1 MNRIIKSEFNIEKP
15 YNMNEKLK
23 KALVPIVLGVFTAAA
38 FIFGVKFGVRYVYTT
53 ESFSKTPH
61 KTFEGEADV
70 IAARKMTDVLHYVSK
85 MYVDTVNMTNLVDRV
100 IPQLTETLDPHTAYI
115 KAEDLQITNDELAS
129 SFFGIGVQFNLHN
142 DTINVVQV
150 ISGGPSEKAGLRAGD
165 KIIAVDDS
173 SFVGSKLNNELV
185 VKKLRGP
192 KDTHV
197 KLGIKRNGV
206 AETIDYEVIR
216 GEVAQET
223 VDAFYMAD
231 DQTGYVKIDRFGEKT
246 HAEFY
251 EALLRLQTEG
261 ARRFIIDLRNNGGG
275 YLPVAGEMLDYLL
288 DEGDTIV
295 YTCGRGETREN
306 PMEVLM
312 SRRDPIISA
321 PIVVLINEN
330 SASASEIFAGAIQDN
345 DRGVI
350 VGCRSFGKGL
360 VQQQI
365 PISGGAALRLTVAR
379 YYTPSGRCVQKY
391 YGKDYDYRAE
401 TAHRYE
407 HGEMTNVD
415 SMKKA
420 AENDSLQFKTCKLGR
435 IVYAGGGIVP
445 DIFVPLDTNM
455 TSFAK
460 KVLLSD
466 VIYDFSYKYMDNH
479 PSEIEAYKK
488 RNDFRMTYKN
498 LMHESVYHEFLA
510 YAKKE
515 KNFIP
520 AANEPALSQQKIM
533 RLLVSYLIRSIHGS
547 DDHKQRPF
555 YWACNLEDK
564 VYKEALKAFVSPEMK
579 MILEREK

>member
-1 MNRIIKSEFNIEKP
+1 MND
-15 YNMNEKLK
+15 KLK
-23 KALVPIVLGVFTAAA
+23 QAILPVILGVFTAAA
-38 FIFGVKFGVRYVYTT
+38 FILGTKFGENRVLT
-53 ESFSKTPH
+53 EEGIMQSPRKM
-61 KTFEGEADV
+61 FEGEDDV
-70 IAARKMTDVLHYVSK
+70 IAARKMSDVLHYVSR
-85 MYVDTVNMTNLVDRV
+85 MYVDTVNMSELVDRV

-129 SFFGIGVQFNLHN
+129 SFFGIGVQFNLRN
-142 DTINVVQV
+142 DTVNVVQV

-173 SFVGSKLNNELV
+173 AFVGPKLNNEVV
-185 VKKLRGP
+185 VKTLRGP

-197 KLGIKRNGV
+197 KLGIKRAGV
-206 AETIDYEVIR
+206 AETLSYEVIR

-231 DQTGYVKIDRFGEKT
+231 DQTGYVKVDRFGEKT

-251 EALLRLQTEG
+251 EALLKLQAEG
-261 ARRFIIDLRNNGGG
+261 ARRFIVDLRNNGGG
-275 YLPVAGEMLDYLL
+275 FLPVAGEMLNFLL

-295 YTCGRGETREN
+295 YTCGRGETRAN
-306 PMEVLM
+306 AGEVLM
-312 SRRDPIISA
+312 SRGAPIISD

-350 VGCRSFGKGL
+350 VGSRSFGKGL

-365 PISGGAALRLTVAR
+365 PISGGAALRLTIAR

-401 TAHRYE
+401 TAMRYE
-407 HGEMTNVD
+407 HGEMTNAD

-420 AENDSLQFKTCKLGR
+420 AEKDSMVYKTCKLGR
-435 IVYAGGGIVP
+435 TVYGGGGIMP

-455 TSFAK
+455 SPFAR

-466 VIYDFSYKYMDNH
+466 LVYEFSFKYAENH
-479 PSEIEAYKK
+479 PSEIEAYKSNGDYK
-488 RNDFRMTYKN
+488 MTYKN
-498 LMHESVYHEFLA
+498 LMHDSVYREFLA
-510 YAKKE
+510 YAKRE
-515 KNFIP
+515 KNFSP
-520 AANEPALSQQKIM
+520 ADREPASTQKKIM
-533 RLLVSYLIRSIHGS
+533 RLLVAYLIRSIHGS
-547 DDHKQRPF
+547 DDHHQRPF
-555 YWACNLEDK
+555 YWAYNLEDDAFR
-564 VYKEALKAFVSPEMK
+564 EALKAFTSKEMK
-579 MILEREK
+579 EILER

>member
-1 MNRIIKSEFNIEKP
+1 MNSKTKQ
-15 YNMNEKLK
+15 
-23 KALVPIVLGVFTAAA
+23 ALVPVLLGVFTAVA
-38 FIFGVKFGVRYVYTT
+38 FILGSEFGERRVLIDEGLTR
-53 ESFSKTPH
+53 TPRRL
-61 KTFEGEADV
+61 FEGEADV
-70 IAARKMTDVLHYVSK
+70 IAARKLSDVLHYVSS
-85 MYVDTVNMTNLVDRV
+85 MYVDTVNMSELVDRV
-100 IPQLTETLDPHTAYI
+100 IPQFTETLDPHTAYI

-129 SFFGIGVQFNLHN
+129 SFFGIGVQFNLRN
-142 DTINVVQV
+142 DTVNVVQV

-173 SFVGSKLNNELV
+173 VFVGPKLNNEVV
-185 VKKLRGP
+185 VKTLRGP

-197 KLGIKRNGV
+197 KLGIKRKGV
-206 AETIDYEVIR
+206 AETLDYEVVR

-231 DQTGYVKIDRFGEKT
+231 DQTGYVKIDRFGERT
-246 HAEFY
+246 HEEFY
-251 EALLRLQTEG
+251 EALLKLQTEG
-261 ARRFIIDLRNNGGG
+261 ARRYIVDLRNNGGG
-275 YLPVAGEMLDYLL
+275 FLPVAGEMLNFLL

-295 YTCGRGETREN
+295 YTCGRGQTRAN
-306 PMEVLM
+306 AGEVLM
-312 SRRDPIISA
+312 SRGAPISD

-350 VGCRSFGKGL
+350 VGSRSFGKGL

-365 PISGGAALRLTVAR
+365 PISGGAALRLTIAR

-401 TAHRYE
+401 TAMRYE

-420 AENDSLQFKTCKLGR
+420 AEKDSMVYKTCKLGR
-435 IVYAGGGIVP
+435 TVYGGGGIMP

-455 TSFAK
+455 SAFAR

-466 VIYDFSYKYMDNH
+466 VVYDFSFKYIENH
-479 PSEIEAYKK
+479 PSEIEAYKETG
-488 RNDFRMTYKN
+488 DFKMTYKN
-498 LMHESVYHEFLA
+498 LMHDSVYREFLA

-515 KNFIP
+515 KDFYP
-520 AANEPALSQQKIM
+520 SDREPASTQQKIM
-533 RLLVSYLIRSIHGS
+533 RLLAAYMIRSIHGS

-555 YWACNLEDK
+555 YWAYNLDDNAFR
-564 VYKEALKAFVSPEMK
+564 EALKAFTSKEMK
-579 MILEREK
+579 EILER

>member
-1 MNRIIKSEFNIEKP
+1 MND
-15 YNMNEKLK
+15 KLK
-23 KALVPIVLGVFTAAA
+23 QAILPVILGVFTAAA
-38 FIFGVKFGVRYVYTT
+38 FILGTKFGENRVLT
-53 ESFSKTPH
+53 EEGIMQSPRKM
-61 KTFEGEADV
+61 FEGEDDV
-70 IAARKMTDVLHYVSK
+70 IAARKMSDVLHYVSR
-85 MYVDTVNMTNLVDRV
+85 MYVDTVNMSELVDRV

-129 SFFGIGVQFNLHN
+129 SFFGIGVQFNLRN
-142 DTINVVQV
+142 DTVNVVQV

-173 SFVGSKLNNELV
+173 VFVGPKLNNEVV
-185 VKKLRGP
+185 VKTLRGP

-197 KLGIKRNGV
+197 KLGIKRAGV
-206 AETIDYEVIR
+206 AETLSYEVIR

-231 DQTGYVKIDRFGEKT
+231 DQTGYVKVDRFGEKT

-251 EALLRLQTEG
+251 EALLKLQAEG
-261 ARRFIIDLRNNGGG
+261 ARRFIVDLRNNGGG
-275 YLPVAGEMLDYLL
+275 FLPVAGEMLNFLL

-295 YTCGRGETREN
+295 YTCGRGETRAN
-306 PMEVLM
+306 AGEVLM
-312 SRRDPIISA
+312 SRGAPIISD

-350 VGCRSFGKGL
+350 VGSRSFGKGL

-365 PISGGAALRLTVAR
+365 PISGGAALRLTIAR

-391 YGKDYDYRAE
+391 YGQDYDYRAE
-401 TAHRYE
+401 TAMRYE
-407 HGEMTNVD
+407 HGEMTNAD

-420 AENDSLQFKTCKLGR
+420 AEKDSMVYKTCKLGR
-435 IVYAGGGIVP
+435 TVYGGGGIMP

-455 TSFAK
+455 SPFAR

-466 VIYDFSYKYMDNH
+466 LVYEFSFKYVENH
-479 PSEIEAYKK
+479 PSEIEAYKSNGDYK
-488 RNDFRMTYKN
+488 MTYKN
-498 LMHESVYHEFLA
+498 LMHDSVYREFLA
-510 YAKKE
+510 YAKRE
-515 KNFIP
+515 KNFSP
-520 AANEPALSQQKIM
+520 ADREPASTQKKIM

-547 DDHKQRPF
+547 DDHHQRPF
-555 YWACNLEDK
+555 YWAYNLEDDAFR
-564 VYKEALKAFVSPEMK
+564 EALKAFTSKEMK
-579 MILEREK
+579 EILER

>member
-1 MNRIIKSEFNIEKP
+1 MND
-15 YNMNEKLK
+15 KLK
-23 KALVPIVLGVFTAAA
+23 QAILPVILGVFTAAA
-38 FIFGVKFGVRYVYTT
+38 FILGTKFGENRVLT
-53 ESFSKTPH
+53 EEGIMQSPRKM
-61 KTFEGEADV
+61 FEGEDDV
-70 IAARKMTDVLHYVSK
+70 IAARKMSDVLHYVSR
-85 MYVDTVNMTNLVDRV
+85 MYVDTVSMSELVDRV

-129 SFFGIGVQFNLHN
+129 SFFGIGVQFNLRN
-142 DTINVVQV
+142 DTVNVVQV

-173 SFVGSKLNNELV
+173 AFVGPKLNNEVV
-185 VKKLRGP
+185 VKTLRGP

-197 KLGIKRNGV
+197 KLGIKRAGV
-206 AETIDYEVIR
+206 AETLSYEVIR

-231 DQTGYVKIDRFGEKT
+231 DQTGYVKVDRFGEKT

-251 EALLRLQTEG
+251 EALLTLQAEG
-261 ARRFIIDLRNNGGG
+261 ARRFIVDLRNNGGG
-275 YLPVAGEMLDYLL
+275 FLPVAGEMLNFLL

-295 YTCGRGETREN
+295 YTCGRGETRAN
-306 PMEVLM
+306 AGEVLM
-312 SRRDPIISA
+312 SRGAPVISA

-350 VGCRSFGKGL
+350 VGSRSFGKGL

-365 PISGGAALRLTVAR
+365 PISGGAALRLTIAR

-391 YGKDYDYRAE
+391 YGEDYDYRAE
-401 TAHRYE
+401 TAMRYE
-407 HGEMTNVD
+407 HGEMTNAD

-420 AENDSLQFKTCKLGR
+420 AEKDSMVYKTCKLGR
-435 IVYAGGGIVP
+435 TVYGGGGIMP

-455 TSFAK
+455 SPFAR

-466 VIYDFSYKYMDNH
+466 LVYEFSFKYAENH

-488 RNDFRMTYKN
+488 NGDYKMTYKN
-498 LMHESVYHEFLA
+498 LMHDSVYREFLA

-515 KNFIP
+515 KNFVP
-520 AANEPALSQQKIM
+520 SYKDVHEPAFGVMPDTQRKIM
-533 RLLVSYLIRSIHGS
+533 RLLVAYLIRSIHGS
-547 DDHKQRPF
+547 DDHHQRPF
-555 YWACNLEDK
+555 YWAYNLEDDAFR
-564 VYKEALKAFVSPEMK
+564 EALKAFTSKEMK
-579 MILEREK
+579 EILER

>member
-1 MNRIIKSEFNIEKP
+1 MNDKMKQAILPVI
-15 YNMNEKLK
+15 
-23 KALVPIVLGVFTAAA
+23 LGVFTAAA
-38 FIFGVKFGVRYVYTT
+38 FILGAKFGEKRVLT
-53 ESFSKTPH
+53 EEGLIQAPRKM
-61 KTFEGEADV
+61 FEGEDDV
-70 IAARKMTDVLHYVSK
+70 VAARKMSDVLHYVSR
-85 MYVDTVNMTNLVDRV
+85 MYVDTVNMSDLVDRV

-129 SFFGIGVQFNLHN
+129 SFFGIGVQFNLRN
-142 DTINVVQV
+142 DTVNVVQV

-173 SFVGSKLNNELV
+173 SFVGPKLNNEVV
-185 VKKLRGP
+185 VKTLRGP

-197 KLGIKRNGV
+197 KLGIKRAGV
-206 AETIDYEVIR
+206 SETLSYEVIR

-251 EALLRLQTEG
+251 EALLKLQSEG
-261 ARRFIIDLRNNGGG
+261 ARRFIVDLRNNGGG
-275 YLPVAGEMLDYLL
+275 FLPVAGEMLNFLL

-295 YTCGRGETREN
+295 YTCGRGETRAN
-306 PMEVLM
+306 AGEVLM
-312 SRRDPIISA
+312 SRGAPVISD

-350 VGCRSFGKGL
+350 VGSRSFGKGL

-365 PISGGAALRLTVAR
+365 PISGGAALRLTIAR

-401 TAHRYE
+401 TAMRYE

-420 AENDSLQFKTCKLGR
+420 AEKDSMVYKTCKLGR
-435 IVYAGGGIVP
+435 TVYGGGGIMP

-455 TSFAK
+455 TEFAR

-466 VIYDFSYKYMDNH
+466 LVYDFSFKYAENH

-488 RNDFRMTYKN
+488 NGDYKMTYKN
-498 LMHESVYHEFLA
+498 LMHDSVYREFLA

-515 KNFIP
+515 KNFSP
-520 AANEPALSQQKIM
+520 SDREPVSTQQKIM
-533 RLLVSYLIRSIHGS
+533 RLLAAYLIRSIHGS
-547 DDHKQRPF
+547 DDHHQRPF
-555 YWACNLEDK
+555 YWAYNLEDNAFR
-564 VYKEALKAFVSPEMK
+564 EALKAFTSDEMK
-579 MILEREK
+579 EILERK

>member
-1 MNRIIKSEFNIEKP
+1 MNNKTKQV
-15 YNMNEKLK
+15 
-23 KALVPIVLGVFTAAA
+23 LVPVLLGVFTAVA
-38 FIFGVKFGVRYVYTT
+38 FILGAKFGEKRVIT
-53 ESFSKTPH
+53 EEGLFQSPRKL
-61 KTFEGEADV
+61 FEGEADV
-70 IAARKMTDVLHYVSK
+70 IAARKMSDVLHYVSS
-85 MYVDTVNMTNLVDRV
+85 MYVDTVDMSDLVDRV

-129 SFFGIGVQFNLHN
+129 SFFGIGVQFNLRN
-142 DTINVVQV
+142 DTVNVVQV

-173 SFVGSKLNNELV
+173 VFVGPKLNNEVV
-185 VKKLRGP
+185 VKTLRGP

-197 KLGIKRNGV
+197 KLGIKRKGV
-206 AETIDYEVIR
+206 AETLDYEVIR

-231 DQTGYVKIDRFGEKT
+231 DQTGYVKIDRFGERT
-246 HAEFY
+246 HEEFY
-251 EALLRLQTEG
+251 EALLTLQSEG
-261 ARRFIIDLRNNGGG
+261 ARRFIVDLRNNGGG
-275 YLPVAGEMLDYLL
+275 FLPVAGEMLNFLL

-295 YTCGRGETREN
+295 YTCGRGQTRAN
-306 PMEVLM
+306 AGEVLM
-312 SRRDPIISA
+312 SRGAPIISD

-350 VGCRSFGKGL
+350 VGSRSFGKGL

-365 PISGGAALRLTVAR
+365 PISGGAALRLTIAR

-401 TAHRYE
+401 TAMRYE

-420 AENDSLQFKTCKLGR
+420 AEKDSMVYKTCKLGR
-435 IVYAGGGIVP
+435 TVYGGGGIMP

-455 TSFAK
+455 SAFAK

-466 VIYDFSYKYMDNH
+466 VVYDFSYKYMENH
-479 PSEIEAYKK
+479 PSEIEAYKETG
-488 RNDFRMTYKN
+488 DFKMTYKN
-498 LMHESVYHEFLA
+498 LMHDSVYREFLA
-510 YAKKE
+510 YAKHE
-515 KNFIP
+515 KNFSP
-520 AANEPALSQQKIM
+520 SDREPASTQQKIM
-533 RLLVSYLIRSIHGS
+533 RLLAAYLIRSIHGS
-547 DDHKQRPF
+547 DNHKQRPF
-555 YWACNLEDK
+555 YWAYNLDDNAFR
-564 VYKEALKAFVSPEMK
+564 EALKAFTSKEMK
-579 MILEREK
+579 EILER

>member
-1 MNRIIKSEFNIEKP
+1 MND
-15 YNMNEKLK
+15 KLK
-23 KALVPIVLGVFTAAA
+23 QAILPVILGVFTAVA
-38 FIFGVKFGVRYVYTT
+38 FILGAKFGEKRVLT
-53 ESFSKTPH
+53 EEGLFQSPRKLFD
-61 KTFEGEADV
+61 GEADV
-70 IAARKMTDVLHYVSK
+70 IAARKMSDVLHYVSS
-85 MYVDTVNMTNLVDRV
+85 MYVDTVNMSELVDRV
-100 IPQLTETLDPHTAYI
+100 IPQFTETLDPHTAYI

-129 SFFGIGVQFNLHN
+129 SFFGIGVQFNLRN
-142 DTINVVQV
+142 DTVNVVQV

-173 SFVGSKLNNELV
+173 VFVGPKLNNEVV
-185 VKKLRGP
+185 VKTLRGP

-197 KLGIKRNGV
+197 KLGIKRKGV
-206 AETIDYEVIR
+206 AETLDYEVIR

-223 VDAFYMAD
+223 VDAFYMVD
-231 DQTGYVKIDRFGEKT
+231 DQTGYVKIDRFGERT
-246 HAEFY
+246 HEEFY
-251 EALLRLQTEG
+251 EALLTLQSEG
-261 ARRFIIDLRNNGGG
+261 ARRYIVDLRNNGGG
-275 YLPVAGEMLDYLL
+275 FLPVAGEMLNFLL

-295 YTCGRGETREN
+295 YTCGRGQTRAN
-306 PMEVLM
+306 AGEVLM
-312 SRRDPIISA
+312 SRGAPIISD

-350 VGCRSFGKGL
+350 VGSRSFGKGL

-365 PISGGAALRLTVAR
+365 PISGGAALRLTIAR

-401 TAHRYE
+401 TAMRYE

-420 AENDSLQFKTCKLGR
+420 AEKDSMVYKTCKLGR
-435 IVYAGGGIVP
+435 TVYGGGGIMP

-455 TSFAK
+455 SAFAK

-466 VIYDFSYKYMDNH
+466 VVYDFSFKYIENH
-479 PSEIEAYKK
+479 PSEIEAYK
-488 RNDFRMTYKN
+488 NTGDFKMTYKN
-498 LMHESVYHEFLA
+498 LMHDSVYREFLA

-515 KNFIP
+515 KNFSP
-520 AANEPALSQQKIM
+520 SDREPASTQQKIM
-533 RLLVSYLIRSIHGS
+533 RLLAAYMIRSIHGS

-555 YWACNLEDK
+555 YWAYNLDDNAFR
-564 VYKEALKAFVSPEMK
+564 EALNAFTSKEMK
-579 MILEREK
+579 EILER

>member
-1 MNRIIKSEFNIEKP
+1 MNTKTKQV
-15 YNMNEKLK
+15 
-23 KALVPIVLGVFTAAA
+23 LVPVLLGVFTAVA
-38 FIFGVKFGVRYVYTT
+38 FILGAKFGEKRVLT
-53 ESFSKTPH
+53 EEGLFQSPRKLFD
-61 KTFEGEADV
+61 GEADV
-70 IAARKMTDVLHYVSK
+70 IAARKMSDVLHYVSS
-85 MYVDTVNMTNLVDRV
+85 MYVDTVNMSELVDRV
-100 IPQLTETLDPHTAYI
+100 IPQFTETLDPHTAYI

-129 SFFGIGVQFNLHN
+129 SFFGIGVQFNLRN
-142 DTINVVQV
+142 DTVNVVQV

-173 SFVGSKLNNELV
+173 VFVGPKLNNEVV
-185 VKKLRGP
+185 VKTLRGP

-197 KLGIKRNGV
+197 KLGIKRKGV
-206 AETIDYEVIR
+206 AETLDYEVIR

-231 DQTGYVKIDRFGEKT
+231 DQTGYVKIDRFGERT
-246 HAEFY
+246 HEEFY
-251 EALLRLQTEG
+251 EALLKLQAEG
-261 ARRFIIDLRNNGGG
+261 ARRYIVDLRNNGGG
-275 YLPVAGEMLDYLL
+275 FLPVAGEMLNFLL

-295 YTCGRGETREN
+295 YTCGRGQTRAN
-306 PMEVLM
+306 AGEVLM
-312 SRRDPIISA
+312 SRGAPIISD

-350 VGCRSFGKGL
+350 VGSRSFGKGL

-365 PISGGAALRLTVAR
+365 PISGGAALRLTIAR

-401 TAHRYE
+401 TAMRYE

-420 AENDSLQFKTCKLGR
+420 AEKDSMVYKTCKLGR
-435 IVYAGGGIVP
+435 TVYGGGGIMP

-455 TSFAK
+455 SAFAK

-466 VIYDFSYKYMDNH
+466 VVYDFSFKYIENH
-479 PSEIEAYKK
+479 PSEIEAYKETG
-488 RNDFRMTYKN
+488 DFKMTYKN
-498 LMHESVYHEFLA
+498 LMHDSVYREFLA
-510 YAKKE
+510 YAKRE
-515 KNFIP
+515 KNFSP
-520 AANEPALSQQKIM
+520 SDREPASTQQKIM
-533 RLLVSYLIRSIHGS
+533 RLLAAYMIRSIHGS

-555 YWACNLEDK
+555 YWAYNLDDNAFR
-564 VYKEALKAFVSPEMK
+564 EALKAFTSKEMK
-579 MILEREK
+579 EILER

>member
-1 MNRIIKSEFNIEKP
+1 MNSKTKQ
-15 YNMNEKLK
+15 
-23 KALVPIVLGVFTAAA
+23 ALVPVLLGVFTAVA
-38 FIFGVKFGVRYVYTT
+38 FILGSEFGERRVLIDEGLTR
-53 ESFSKTPH
+53 TPRRL
-61 KTFEGEADV
+61 FEGEADV
-70 IAARKMTDVLHYVSK
+70 IAARKLSDVLHYVSS
-85 MYVDTVNMTNLVDRV
+85 MYVDTVNMSELVDRL
-100 IPQLTETLDPHTAYI
+100 IPQFTETLDPHTAYI

-129 SFFGIGVQFNLHN
+129 SFFGIGVQFNLRN
-142 DTINVVQV
+142 DTVNVVQV

-173 SFVGSKLNNELV
+173 VFVGPKLNNEVV
-185 VKKLRGP
+185 VKTLRGP

-197 KLGIKRNGV
+197 KLGIKRKGV
-206 AETIDYEVIR
+206 AETLDYEVIR

-231 DQTGYVKIDRFGEKT
+231 DQTGYVKIDRFGERT
-246 HAEFY
+246 HEEFY
-251 EALLRLQTEG
+251 EALLKLQAEG
-261 ARRFIIDLRNNGGG
+261 ARRYIVDLRNNGGG
-275 YLPVAGEMLDYLL
+275 FLPVAGEMLNFLL

-295 YTCGRGETREN
+295 YTCGRGQTRAN
-306 PMEVLM
+306 AGEVLM
-312 SRRDPIISA
+312 SRGAPIISD

-350 VGCRSFGKGL
+350 VGSRSFGKGL

-365 PISGGAALRLTVAR
+365 PISGGAALRLTIAR

-401 TAHRYE
+401 TAMRYE

-420 AENDSLQFKTCKLGR
+420 AEKDSMVYKTCKLGR
-435 IVYAGGGIVP
+435 TVYGGGGIMP

-455 TSFAK
+455 SAFAR

-466 VIYDFSYKYMDNH
+466 VVYDFSFKYIENH
-479 PSEIEAYKK
+479 PSEIEAYKETG
-488 RNDFRMTYKN
+488 DFKMTYKN
-498 LMHESVYHEFLA
+498 LMHDSVYREFLA

-515 KNFIP
+515 KDFYP
-520 AANEPALSQQKIM
+520 SDREPASTQQKIM
-533 RLLVSYLIRSIHGS
+533 RLLAAYMIRSIHGS

-555 YWACNLEDK
+555 YWAYNLDDNAFR
-564 VYKEALKAFVSPEMK
+564 EALKAFTSKEMK
-579 MILEREK
+579 EILER

>member
-1 MNRIIKSEFNIEKP
+1 MNNKTKQV
-15 YNMNEKLK
+15 
-23 KALVPIVLGVFTAAA
+23 LVPVLLGVFTAVA
-38 FIFGVKFGVRYVYTT
+38 FILGAKFGEKRVLT
-53 ESFSKTPH
+53 EEGLFQSPRKLFD
-61 KTFEGEADV
+61 GEADV
-70 IAARKMTDVLHYVSK
+70 IAARKMSDVLHYVSS
-85 MYVDTVNMTNLVDRV
+85 MYVDTVNMSDLVDRV

-129 SFFGIGVQFNLHN
+129 SFFGIGVQFNLRN
-142 DTINVVQV
+142 DTVNVVQV

-173 SFVGSKLNNELV
+173 VFVGPKLNNEVV
-185 VKKLRGP
+185 VKTLRGP

-197 KLGIKRNGV
+197 KLGIKRKGV
-206 AETIDYEVIR
+206 AETLDYEVIR

-231 DQTGYVKIDRFGEKT
+231 DQTGYVKIDRFGERT
-246 HAEFY
+246 HEEFY
-251 EALLRLQTEG
+251 EALLTLQSEG
-261 ARRFIIDLRNNGGG
+261 ARRFIVDLRNNGGG
-275 YLPVAGEMLDYLL
+275 FLPVAGEMLNFLL

-295 YTCGRGETREN
+295 YTCGRGQTRAN
-306 PMEVLM
+306 AGEVLM
-312 SRRDPIISA
+312 SRGAPIISD

-350 VGCRSFGKGL
+350 VGSRSFGKGL

-365 PISGGAALRLTVAR
+365 PISGGAALRLTIAR

-391 YGKDYDYRAE
+391 YGEDYDYRAE
-401 TAHRYE
+401 TAMRYE
-407 HGEMTNVD
+407 HGEMTNAD

-420 AENDSLQFKTCKLGR
+420 AEKDSMVYKTCKLGR
-435 IVYAGGGIVP
+435 TVYGGGGIMP

-455 TSFAK
+455 SPFAR

-466 VIYDFSYKYMDNH
+466 LVYEFSFKYAENH

-488 RNDFRMTYKN
+488 NGDYKMTYKN
-498 LMHESVYHEFLA
+498 LMHDSVYREFLA

-515 KNFIP
+515 KNFVP
-520 AANEPALSQQKIM
+520 SYGDVHEPAFGVMPDTQRKIM
-533 RLLVSYLIRSIHGS
+533 RLLVAYLIRSIHGS
-547 DDHKQRPF
+547 DDHHQRPF
-555 YWACNLEDK
+555 YWAYNLEDDAFR
-564 VYKEALKAFVSPEMK
+564 EALKAFTSKEMK
-579 MILEREK
+579 EILER

>member
-1 MNRIIKSEFNIEKP
+1 MNNKTKQV
-15 YNMNEKLK
+15 
-23 KALVPIVLGVFTAAA
+23 LVPVLLGVFTAVA
-38 FIFGVKFGVRYVYTT
+38 FILGAKFGEKRVLT
-53 ESFSKTPH
+53 EEGLFQSPRKLFD
-61 KTFEGEADV
+61 GEADV
-70 IAARKMTDVLHYVSK
+70 IAARKMSDVLHYVSS
-85 MYVDTVNMTNLVDRV
+85 MYVDTVNMSDLVDRV

-129 SFFGIGVQFNLHN
+129 SFFGIGVQFNLRN
-142 DTINVVQV
+142 DTVNVVQV

-173 SFVGSKLNNELV
+173 VFVGPKLNNEVV
-185 VKKLRGP
+185 VKTLRGP

-197 KLGIKRNGV
+197 KLGIKRKDV
-206 AETIDYEVIR
+206 AETLDYEVIR

-231 DQTGYVKIDRFGEKT
+231 EQTGYVKIDRFGERT
-246 HAEFY
+246 HEEFY
-251 EALLRLQTEG
+251 EALLTLQSEG
-261 ARRFIIDLRNNGGG
+261 ARRFIVDLRNNGGG
-275 YLPVAGEMLDYLL
+275 FLPVAGEMLNFLL

-295 YTCGRGETREN
+295 YTCGRGQTRAN
-306 PMEVLM
+306 AGEVLM
-312 SRRDPIISA
+312 SRGAPIISD

-350 VGCRSFGKGL
+350 VGSRSFGKGL

-365 PISGGAALRLTVAR
+365 PISGGAALRLTIAR

-401 TAHRYE
+401 TAMRYE

-420 AENDSLQFKTCKLGR
+420 AEKDSMVYKTCKLGR
-435 IVYAGGGIVP
+435 TVYGGGGIMP

-455 TSFAK
+455 SAFAK

-466 VIYDFSYKYMDNH
+466 VVYDFSYKYMENH
-479 PSEIEAYKK
+479 PSEIEAYKETG
-488 RNDFRMTYKN
+488 DFKMTYKN
-498 LMHESVYHEFLA
+498 LMHDSVYREFLA
-510 YAKKE
+510 YAKHE
-515 KNFIP
+515 KNFSP
-520 AANEPALSQQKIM
+520 SDREPASTQQKIM
-533 RLLVSYLIRSIHGS
+533 RLLAAYLIRSIHGS
-547 DDHKQRPF
+547 DNHKQRPF
-555 YWACNLEDK
+555 YWAYNLDDNAFR
-564 VYKEALKAFVSPEMK
+564 EALKAFTSKEMK
-579 MILEREK
+579 EILER

>member
-1 MNRIIKSEFNIEKP
+1 MNTKTKQV
-15 YNMNEKLK
+15 
-23 KALVPIVLGVFTAAA
+23 LVPVLLGVFTAVA
-38 FIFGVKFGVRYVYTT
+38 FILGAKFGEKRVLT
-53 ESFSKTPH
+53 EEGLFQSPRKLFD
-61 KTFEGEADV
+61 GEADV
-70 IAARKMTDVLHYVSK
+70 IAARKMSDVLHYVSS
-85 MYVDTVNMTNLVDRV
+85 MYVDTVNMSELVDRV
-100 IPQLTETLDPHTAYI
+100 IPQFTETLDPHTAYI

-129 SFFGIGVQFNLHN
+129 SFFGIGVQFNLRN
-142 DTINVVQV
+142 DTVNVVQV

-173 SFVGSKLNNELV
+173 VFVGPKLNNEVV
-185 VKKLRGP
+185 VKTLRGP

-197 KLGIKRNGV
+197 KLGIKRKGV
-206 AETIDYEVIR
+206 AETLDYEVIR

-231 DQTGYVKIDRFGEKT
+231 DQTGYVKIDRFGERT
-246 HAEFY
+246 HEEFY
-251 EALLRLQTEG
+251 EALLKLQAEG
-261 ARRFIIDLRNNGGG
+261 ARRYIVDLRNNGGG
-275 YLPVAGEMLDYLL
+275 FLPVAGEMLNFLL

-295 YTCGRGETREN
+295 YTCGRGQTRAN
-306 PMEVLM
+306 AGEVLM
-312 SRRDPIISA
+312 SRGAPIISD

-350 VGCRSFGKGL
+350 VGSRSFGKGL

-365 PISGGAALRLTVAR
+365 PISGGAALRLTIAR

-401 TAHRYE
+401 TAMRYE

-420 AENDSLQFKTCKLGR
+420 AEKDSMVYKTCKLGR
-435 IVYAGGGIVP
+435 TVYGGGGIMP

-455 TSFAK
+455 SAFAK

-466 VIYDFSYKYMDNH
+466 VVYDFSFKYIENH
-479 PSEIEAYKK
+479 PSEIEAYKETG
-488 RNDFRMTYKN
+488 DFKMTYKN
-498 LMHESVYHEFLA
+498 LMHDSVCREFLA
-510 YAKKE
+510 YAKRE
-515 KNFIP
+515 KNFSP
-520 AANEPALSQQKIM
+520 SDREPASTQQKIM
-533 RLLVSYLIRSIHGS
+533 RLLAAYMIRSIHGS

-555 YWACNLEDK
+555 YWAYNLDDNAFR
-564 VYKEALKAFVSPEMK
+564 EALKAFTSKEMK
-579 MILEREK
+579 EILER

>member
-1 MNRIIKSEFNIEKP
+1 MNSKTKQ
-15 YNMNEKLK
+15 
-23 KALVPIVLGVFTAAA
+23 ALVPVLLGVFTAVA
-38 FIFGVKFGVRYVYTT
+38 FILGSEFGERRVLIDEGLTR
-53 ESFSKTPH
+53 TPRRL
-61 KTFEGEADV
+61 FEGEADV
-70 IAARKMTDVLHYVSK
+70 IAARKLSDVLHYVSS
-85 MYVDTVNMTNLVDRV
+85 MYVDTVNMSELVDRV
-100 IPQLTETLDPHTAYI
+100 IPQFTETLDPHTAYI

-129 SFFGIGVQFNLHN
+129 SFFGIGVQFNLRN
-142 DTINVVQV
+142 DTVNVVQV

-173 SFVGSKLNNELV
+173 VFVGPKLNNEVV
-185 VKKLRGP
+185 VKTLRGP

-197 KLGIKRNGV
+197 KLGIKRKGV
-206 AETIDYEVIR
+206 AETLDYEVVR

-231 DQTGYVKIDRFGEKT
+231 DQTGYVKIDRFGERT
-246 HAEFY
+246 HEEFY
-251 EALLRLQTEG
+251 EALLKLQTEG
-261 ARRFIIDLRNNGGG
+261 ARRYIVDLRNNGGG
-275 YLPVAGEMLDYLL
+275 FLPVAGEMLNFLL

-295 YTCGRGETREN
+295 YTCGRGQTRAN
-306 PMEVLM
+306 AGEVLM
-312 SRRDPIISA
+312 SRGAPIISD

-350 VGCRSFGKGL
+350 VGSRSFGKGL

-365 PISGGAALRLTVAR
+365 PISGGAALRLTIAR

-401 TAHRYE
+401 TAMRYE

-420 AENDSLQFKTCKLGR
+420 AEKDSMVYKTCKLGR
-435 IVYAGGGIVP
+435 TVYGGGGIMP

-455 TSFAK
+455 SAFAR

-466 VIYDFSYKYMDNH
+466 VVYDFSFKYIENH
-479 PSEIEAYKK
+479 PSEIEAYKETG
-488 RNDFRMTYKN
+488 DFKMTYKN
-498 LMHESVYHEFLA
+498 LMHDSVYREFLA

-515 KNFIP
+515 KDFYP
-520 AANEPALSQQKIM
+520 SDREPASTQQKIM
-533 RLLVSYLIRSIHGS
+533 RLLAAYMIRSIHGS

-555 YWACNLEDK
+555 YWAYNLDDNAFR
-564 VYKEALKAFVSPEMK
+564 EALKAFTSKEMK
-579 MILEREK
+579 EILER

>member
-1 MNRIIKSEFNIEKP
+1 MNDKIKQ
-15 YNMNEKLK
+15 
-23 KALVPIVLGVFTAAA
+23 ALVPILLGIFTAVA
-38 FIFGVKFGVRYVYTT
+38 FIFGAKYGEKRVMTAEGLSSQTQRG
-53 ESFSKTPH
+53 
-61 KTFEGEADV
+61 TFEGEEDMM
-70 IAARKMTDVLHYVSK
+70 AARRMSDVLHYVST
-85 MYVDTVNMTNLVDRV
+85 MYVDTVNMSDLVDRV
-100 IPQLTETLDPHTAYI
+100 IPQFTETLDPHTAYI

-142 DTINVVQV
+142 DTVNVVQV

-173 SFVGSKLNNELV
+173 SFVGPKLNNESV

-197 KLGIKRNGV
+197 KLGIKRGGV
-206 AETIDYEVIR
+206 NETIDYEVIR
-216 GEVAQET
+216 GAVAQET
-223 VDAFYMAD
+223 VDALYMAD

-251 EALLRLQTEG
+251 EALLQLQSEG
-261 ARRFIIDLRNNGGG
+261 ARRYIVDLRNNGGG

-288 DEGDTIV
+288 DKGDTIV

-312 SRRDPIISA
+312 SKRDPVISA

-330 SASASEIFAGAIQDN
+330 SASASEIFAGAVQDN

-365 PISGGAALRLTVAR
+365 PISGGAALRLTIAR

-420 AENDSLQFKTCKLGR
+420 AEKDSLKFKTCKLGR
-435 IVYAGGGIVP
+435 TVYAGGGILP
-445 DIFVPLDTNM
+445 DILVPLDTNM
-455 TSFAK
+455 SPFAK

-466 VIYDFSYKYMDNH
+466 VIYDFSYKYIENH

-488 RNDFRMTYKN
+488 TGDYKTTYKN
-498 LMHESVYHEFLA
+498 LMHDSVYGEFLT

-515 KNFIP
+515 KDFSP
-520 AANEPALSQQKIM
+520 SANEPSKSQQKIM

-555 YWACNLEDK
+555 YWAYNLEDK
-564 VYKEALKAFVSPEMK
+564 AYQEALKAFVSPEMK
-579 MILEREK
+579 EILERE

>member
-1 MNRIIKSEFNIEKP
+1 MNNKTKQV
-15 YNMNEKLK
+15 
-23 KALVPIVLGVFTAAA
+23 LVPVLLGVFTAVA
-38 FIFGVKFGVRYVYTT
+38 FILGAKFGEKRVIT
-53 ESFSKTPH
+53 EEGLFQSPRKL
-61 KTFEGEADV
+61 FEGEADV
-70 IAARKMTDVLHYVSK
+70 IAARKMSDVLHYVSS
-85 MYVDTVNMTNLVDRV
+85 MYVDTVNMSDLVDRV

-129 SFFGIGVQFNLHN
+129 SFFGIGVQFNLRN
-142 DTINVVQV
+142 DTVNVVQV

-173 SFVGSKLNNELV
+173 VFVGPKLNNEVV
-185 VKKLRGP
+185 VKTLRGP

-197 KLGIKRNGV
+197 KLGIKRKGV
-206 AETIDYEVIR
+206 AETLDYEVIR

-231 DQTGYVKIDRFGEKT
+231 DQTGYVKIDRFGERT
-246 HAEFY
+246 HEEFY
-251 EALLRLQTEG
+251 EALLTLQSEG
-261 ARRFIIDLRNNGGG
+261 ARRFIVDLRNNGGG
-275 YLPVAGEMLDYLL
+275 FLPVAGEMLNFLL

-295 YTCGRGETREN
+295 YTCGRGQTRAN
-306 PMEVLM
+306 AGEVLM
-312 SRRDPIISA
+312 SRGAPIISD

-350 VGCRSFGKGL
+350 VGSRSFGKGL

-365 PISGGAALRLTVAR
+365 PISGGAALRLTIAR

-401 TAHRYE
+401 TAMRYE

-420 AENDSLQFKTCKLGR
+420 AEKDSMVYKTCKLGR
-435 IVYAGGGIVP
+435 TVYGGGGIMP

-455 TSFAK
+455 SAFAR

-466 VIYDFSYKYMDNH
+466 LVYEFSFKYAENH

-488 RNDFRMTYKN
+488 NGDYKMTYKN
-498 LMHESVYHEFLA
+498 LMHDSVYREFLA

-515 KNFIP
+515 KNFVP
-520 AANEPALSQQKIM
+520 SYGDVHEPAFGVMPDTQRKIM
-533 RLLVSYLIRSIHGS
+533 RLLVAYLIRSIHGS
-547 DDHKQRPF
+547 DDHHQRPF
-555 YWACNLEDK
+555 YWAYNLEDDAFR
-564 VYKEALKAFVSPEMK
+564 EALKAFTSKEMK
-579 MILEREK
+579 EILER

>member
-1 MNRIIKSEFNIEKP
+1 MNSKTKQ
-15 YNMNEKLK
+15 
-23 KALVPIVLGVFTAAA
+23 ALVPVLLGVFTAVA
-38 FIFGVKFGVRYVYTT
+38 FILGSEFGERRVLIDEGLTR
-53 ESFSKTPH
+53 TPRRL
-61 KTFEGEADV
+61 FEGEADV
-70 IAARKMTDVLHYVSK
+70 IAARKLSDVLHYVSS
-85 MYVDTVNMTNLVDRV
+85 MYVDTVNMSELVDRV
-100 IPQLTETLDPHTAYI
+100 IPQFTETLDPHTAYI

-129 SFFGIGVQFNLHN
+129 SFFGIGVQFNLRN
-142 DTINVVQV
+142 DTVNVVQV

-173 SFVGSKLNNELV
+173 VFVGPKLNNEVV
-185 VKKLRGP
+185 VKTLRGP

-197 KLGIKRNGV
+197 KLGIKRKGV
-206 AETIDYEVIR
+206 AETLDYEVIR

-231 DQTGYVKIDRFGEKT
+231 DQTGYVKIDRFGERT
-246 HAEFY
+246 HEEFY
-251 EALLRLQTEG
+251 EALLKLQTEG
-261 ARRFIIDLRNNGGG
+261 ARRYIVDLRNNGGG
-275 YLPVAGEMLDYLL
+275 FLPVAGEMLNFLL

-295 YTCGRGETREN
+295 YTCGRGQTRTN
-306 PMEVLM
+306 AGEVLM
-312 SRRDPIISA
+312 SRGAPIISD

-350 VGCRSFGKGL
+350 VGSRSFGKGL

-365 PISGGAALRLTVAR
+365 PISGGAALRLTIAR

-401 TAHRYE
+401 TAMRYE

-420 AENDSLQFKTCKLGR
+420 AEKDSMVYKTCKLGR
-435 IVYAGGGIVP
+435 TVYGGGGIMP

-455 TSFAK
+455 SAFAR

-466 VIYDFSYKYMDNH
+466 VVYDFSFKYIENH
-479 PSEIEAYKK
+479 PSEIEAYKETG
-488 RNDFRMTYKN
+488 DFKMTYKN
-498 LMHESVYHEFLA
+498 LMHDSVYREFLA

-515 KNFIP
+515 KDFYP
-520 AANEPALSQQKIM
+520 SDREPASTQQKIM
-533 RLLVSYLIRSIHGS
+533 RLLAAYMIRSIHGS

-555 YWACNLEDK
+555 YWAYNLDDNAFR
-564 VYKEALKAFVSPEMK
+564 EALKAFTSKEMK
-579 MILEREK
+579 EILER

>member
-1 MNRIIKSEFNIEKP
+1 MNSKTKQ
-15 YNMNEKLK
+15 
-23 KALVPIVLGVFTAAA
+23 ALVPVLLGVFTAVA
-38 FIFGVKFGVRYVYTT
+38 FILGSEFGERRVLTDEGLTR
-53 ESFSKTPH
+53 TPRRL
-61 KTFEGEADV
+61 FEGEADV
-70 IAARKMTDVLHYVSK
+70 IAARKLSDVLHYVSS
-85 MYVDTVNMTNLVDRV
+85 MYVDTVNMSELVDRV
-100 IPQLTETLDPHTAYI
+100 IPQFTETLDPHTAYI

-129 SFFGIGVQFNLHN
+129 SFFGIGVQFNLRN
-142 DTINVVQV
+142 DTVNVVQV

-173 SFVGSKLNNELV
+173 VFVGPKLNNEVV
-185 VKKLRGP
+185 VKTLRGP

-197 KLGIKRNGV
+197 KLGIKRKGV
-206 AETIDYEVIR
+206 AETLDYVVIR

-231 DQTGYVKIDRFGEKT
+231 DQTGYVKIDRFGERT
-246 HAEFY
+246 HEEFY
-251 EALLRLQTEG
+251 EALLKLQTEG
-261 ARRFIIDLRNNGGG
+261 ARRYIVDLRNNGGG
-275 YLPVAGEMLDYLL
+275 FLPVAGEMLNFLL

-295 YTCGRGETREN
+295 YTCGRGQTRAN
-306 PMEVLM
+306 AGEVLM
-312 SRRDPIISA
+312 SRGAPIISD

-350 VGCRSFGKGL
+350 VGSRSFGKGL

-365 PISGGAALRLTVAR
+365 PISGGAALRLTIAR

-401 TAHRYE
+401 TAMRYE

-420 AENDSLQFKTCKLGR
+420 AEKDSMIYKTCKLGR
-435 IVYAGGGIVP
+435 TVYGGGGIMP

-455 TSFAK
+455 SAFAR

-466 VIYDFSYKYMDNH
+466 VVYDFSFKYIENH
-479 PSEIEAYKK
+479 PSEIEAYKETG
-488 RNDFRMTYKN
+488 DFKMTYKN
-498 LMHESVYHEFLA
+498 LMHDSVYREFLA

-515 KNFIP
+515 KDFYP
-520 AANEPALSQQKIM
+520 SDREPASTQQKIM
-533 RLLVSYLIRSIHGS
+533 RLLAAYMIRSIHGS

-555 YWACNLEDK
+555 YWAYNLDDNAFR
-564 VYKEALKAFVSPEMK
+564 EALKAFTSKEMK
-579 MILEREK
+579 EILER

>member
-1 MNRIIKSEFNIEKP
+1 MNNKIKSAIAP
-15 YNMNEKLK
+15 V
-23 KALVPIVLGVFTAAA
+23 AIGIFTALA
-38 FIFGVKFGVRYVYTT
+38 FVFGAKYGERRVMIEEGLSQTT
-53 ESFSKTPH
+53 TNKCT
-61 KTFEGEADV
+61 GEEDA
-70 IAARKMTDVLHYVSK
+70 ISIKKMSDILYYVSRN
-85 MYVDTVNMTNLVDRV
+85 YVDTVDMKDLVDRV
-100 IPQLTETLDPHTAYI
+100 IPKLTETLDPHTAYI

-129 SFFGIGVQFNLHN
+129 SFFGIGVQFNLRN

-173 SFVGSKLNNELV
+173 SFVGSKLNNEIV
-185 VKKLRGP
+185 VKTLRGP
-192 KDTHV
+192 KDTKV
-197 KLGIKRNGV
+197 KLGIKRAGV
-206 AETIDYEVIR
+206 PETIDYVVTR

-231 DQTGYVKIDRFGEKT
+231 KITGYVKIDRFGEKT

-251 EALLRLQTEG
+251 EALIKLHEEG
-261 ARRFIIDLRNNGGG
+261 AERFIVDLRNNGGG
-275 YLPVAGEMLDYLL
+275 FLPVAGEMLNYLL
-288 DEGDTIV
+288 EEGDTIV

-306 PMEVLM
+306 PGEVIM
-312 SRRDPIISA
+312 SDRDPIVFA

-330 SASASEIFAGAIQDN
+330 SASASEIFAGAVQDN

-365 PISGGAALRLTVAR
+365 PISGGAALRLTIAR

-420 AENDSLQFKTCKLGR
+420 AMKDSVVFKTCKLGR
-435 IVYAGGGIVP
+435 TVYGGGGILPDVLVP
-445 DIFVPLDTNM
+445 VDTNM
-455 TSFAK
+455 SVFAK

-466 VIYDFSYKYMDNH
+466 LVYDFSYIYLDTHK
-479 PSEIEAYKK
+479 SEVEAYKK
-488 RNDFRMTYKN
+488 SGDYKTTYKN
-498 LMHESVYHEFLA
+498 LMQNRVYNEFLE

-515 KNFIP
+515 KNLVP
-520 AANEPALSQQKIM
+520 SYGDVEDTASGTQQKIM
-533 RLLVSYLIRSIHGS
+533 RLLVAYLIRSIHGS
-547 DDHKQRPF
+547 DDHHQRPF
-555 YWACNLEDK
+555 YWAYNLDDNAFR
-564 VYKEALKAFVSPEMK
+564 EALKAFDSDVMK
-579 MILEREK
+579 RITDRK

>member
-1 MNRIIKSEFNIEKP
+1 MINKTKQV
-15 YNMNEKLK
+15 
-23 KALVPIVLGVFTAAA
+23 LVPVLLGVFTAVA
-38 FIFGVKFGVRYVYTT
+38 FILGAKFGEKRVIT
-53 ESFSKTPH
+53 EEGLFQSPRKL
-61 KTFEGEADV
+61 FEGEADV
-70 IAARKMTDVLHYVSK
+70 IAARKMSDVLHYVSS
-85 MYVDTVNMTNLVDRV
+85 MYVDTVDMSDLVDRV

-129 SFFGIGVQFNLHN
+129 SFFGIGVQFNLRN
-142 DTINVVQV
+142 DTVNVVQV

-173 SFVGSKLNNELV
+173 VFVGPKLNNEVV
-185 VKKLRGP
+185 VKTLRGP

-197 KLGIKRNGV
+197 KLGIKRKGV
-206 AETIDYEVIR
+206 AETLDYEVIR

-231 DQTGYVKIDRFGEKT
+231 DQTGYVKIDRFGERT
-246 HAEFY
+246 HEEFY
-251 EALLRLQTEG
+251 EALLTLQSEG
-261 ARRFIIDLRNNGGG
+261 ARRFIVDLRNNGGG
-275 YLPVAGEMLDYLL
+275 FLPVAGEMLNFLL

-295 YTCGRGETREN
+295 YTCGRGQTRAN
-306 PMEVLM
+306 AGEVLM
-312 SRRDPIISA
+312 SRGAPIISD

-350 VGCRSFGKGL
+350 VGSRSFGKGL

-365 PISGGAALRLTVAR
+365 PISGGAALRLTIAR

-401 TAHRYE
+401 TAMRYE

-420 AENDSLQFKTCKLGR
+420 AEKDSMVYKTCKLGR
-435 IVYAGGGIVP
+435 TVYGGGGIMP

-455 TSFAK
+455 SAFAK

-466 VIYDFSYKYMDNH
+466 VVYDFSYKYMENH
-479 PSEIEAYKK
+479 PSEIEAYKETG
-488 RNDFRMTYKN
+488 DFKMTYKN
-498 LMHESVYHEFLA
+498 LMHDSVYREFLA
-510 YAKKE
+510 YAKHE
-515 KNFIP
+515 KNFSP
-520 AANEPALSQQKIM
+520 SDREPASTQQKIM
-533 RLLVSYLIRSIHGS
+533 RLLAAYLIRSIHGS
-547 DDHKQRPF
+547 DNHKQRPF
-555 YWACNLEDK
+555 YWAYNLDDNAFR
-564 VYKEALKAFVSPEMK
+564 EALKAFTSKEMK
-579 MILEREK
+579 EILER

>member
-1 MNRIIKSEFNIEKP
+1 MNSKTKQ
-15 YNMNEKLK
+15 
-23 KALVPIVLGVFTAAA
+23 ALVPVLLGVFTAVA
-38 FIFGVKFGVRYVYTT
+38 FILGSEFGERRVLTDEGLTR
-53 ESFSKTPH
+53 TPRRL
-61 KTFEGEADV
+61 FEGEADV
-70 IAARKMTDVLHYVSK
+70 IAARKLSDVLHYVSS
-85 MYVDTVNMTNLVDRV
+85 MYVDTVNMSELVDRV
-100 IPQLTETLDPHTAYI
+100 IPQFTETLDPHTAYI

-129 SFFGIGVQFNLHN
+129 SFFGIGVQFNLRN
-142 DTINVVQV
+142 DTVNVVQV

-173 SFVGSKLNNELV
+173 VFVGPKLNNEVV
-185 VKKLRGP
+185 VKTLRGP

-197 KLGIKRNGV
+197 KLGIKRKGV
-206 AETIDYEVIR
+206 AETLDYVVIR

-231 DQTGYVKIDRFGEKT
+231 DQTGYVKIDRFGERT
-246 HAEFY
+246 HEEFY
-251 EALLRLQTEG
+251 EALLKLQTEG
-261 ARRFIIDLRNNGGG
+261 ARRYIVDLRNNGGG
-275 YLPVAGEMLDYLL
+275 FLPVAGEMLNFLL

-295 YTCGRGETREN
+295 YTCGRGQTRAN
-306 PMEVLM
+306 AGEVLM
-312 SRRDPIISA
+312 SRGTPIISD

-350 VGCRSFGKGL
+350 VGSRSFGKGL

-365 PISGGAALRLTVAR
+365 PISGGAALRLTIAR

-401 TAHRYE
+401 TAMRYE

-420 AENDSLQFKTCKLGR
+420 AEKDSMIYKTCKLGR
-435 IVYAGGGIVP
+435 TVYGGGGIMP

-455 TSFAK
+455 SAFAR

-466 VIYDFSYKYMDNH
+466 VVYDFSFKYIENH
-479 PSEIEAYKK
+479 PSEIEAYKETG
-488 RNDFRMTYKN
+488 DFKMTYKN
-498 LMHESVYHEFLA
+498 LMHDSVYREFLA

-515 KNFIP
+515 KDFYP
-520 AANEPALSQQKIM
+520 SDREPASTQQKIM
-533 RLLVSYLIRSIHGS
+533 RLLAAYMIRSIHGS

-555 YWACNLEDK
+555 YWAYNLDDNAFR
-564 VYKEALKAFVSPEMK
+564 EALKAFTSKEMK
-579 MILEREK
+579 EILER

>member
-1 MNRIIKSEFNIEKP
+1 MNTKTKQV
-15 YNMNEKLK
+15 
-23 KALVPIVLGVFTAAA
+23 LVPVLLGVFTAVA
-38 FIFGVKFGVRYVYTT
+38 FILGAKFGEKRVLT
-53 ESFSKTPH
+53 EEGLFQSPRKLFD
-61 KTFEGEADV
+61 GEADV
-70 IAARKMTDVLHYVSK
+70 IAARKMSDVLHYVSS
-85 MYVDTVNMTNLVDRV
+85 MYVDTVDMSDLVDRV

-129 SFFGIGVQFNLHN
+129 SFFGIGVQFNLRN
-142 DTINVVQV
+142 DTVNVVQV

-173 SFVGSKLNNELV
+173 VFVGPKLNNEVV
-185 VKKLRGP
+185 VKTLRGP

-197 KLGIKRNGV
+197 KLGIKRKGV
-206 AETIDYEVIR
+206 AETLDYEVIR

-231 DQTGYVKIDRFGEKT
+231 DQTGYVKIDRFGERT
-246 HAEFY
+246 HEEFY
-251 EALLRLQTEG
+251 EALLTLQSEG
-261 ARRFIIDLRNNGGG
+261 ARRFIVDLRNNGGG
-275 YLPVAGEMLDYLL
+275 FLPVAGEMLNFLL

-295 YTCGRGETREN
+295 YTCGRGQTRAN
-306 PMEVLM
+306 AGEVLM
-312 SRRDPIISA
+312 SRGAPIISD

-350 VGCRSFGKGL
+350 VGSRSFGKGL

-365 PISGGAALRLTVAR
+365 PISGGAALRLTIAR

-401 TAHRYE
+401 TAMRYE

-420 AENDSLQFKTCKLGR
+420 AEKDSMVYKTCKLGR
-435 IVYAGGGIVP
+435 TVYGGGGIMP

-455 TSFAK
+455 SAFAK

-466 VIYDFSYKYMDNH
+466 VVYDFSFKYIENH
-479 PSEIEAYKK
+479 PSEIEAYK
-488 RNDFRMTYKN
+488 NTGDFKMTYKN
-498 LMHESVYHEFLA
+498 LMHDSVYREFLA

-515 KNFIP
+515 KNFSP
-520 AANEPALSQQKIM
+520 SDREPASTQQKIM
-533 RLLVSYLIRSIHGS
+533 RLLAAYMIRSIHGS

-555 YWACNLEDK
+555 YWAYNLDDNAFR
-564 VYKEALKAFVSPEMK
+564 EALNAFTSKEMK
-579 MILEREK
+579 EILER

>member
-1 MNRIIKSEFNIEKP
+1 MNDKMKQAILPVI
-15 YNMNEKLK
+15 
-23 KALVPIVLGVFTAAA
+23 LGVFTAAA
-38 FIFGVKFGVRYVYTT
+38 FILGAKFGEKRVLT
-53 ESFSKTPH
+53 EEGLIQAPRKM
-61 KTFEGEADV
+61 FEGEDDV
-70 IAARKMTDVLHYVSK
+70 VAARKMSDVLHYVSR
-85 MYVDTVNMTNLVDRV
+85 MYVDTVNMSELVDRV

-129 SFFGIGVQFNLHN
+129 SFFGIGVQFNLRN
-142 DTINVVQV
+142 DTVNVVQV

-173 SFVGSKLNNELV
+173 SFVGPKLNNEVV
-185 VKKLRGP
+185 VKTLRGP

-197 KLGIKRNGV
+197 KLGIKRAGV
-206 AETIDYEVIR
+206 SETLSYEVIR

-251 EALLRLQTEG
+251 EALLTLQAEG
-261 ARRFIIDLRNNGGG
+261 ARRFIVDLRNNGGG
-275 YLPVAGEMLDYLL
+275 FLPVAGEMLNFLL

-295 YTCGRGETREN
+295 YTCGRGETRAN
-306 PMEVLM
+306 AGEVLM
-312 SRRDPIISA
+312 SRGAPVISA

-350 VGCRSFGKGL
+350 VGSRSFGKGL

-365 PISGGAALRLTVAR
+365 PISGGAALRLTIAR

-391 YGKDYDYRAE
+391 YGQDYDYRAE
-401 TAHRYE
+401 TAMRYE
-407 HGEMTNVD
+407 HGEMTNAD

-420 AENDSLQFKTCKLGR
+420 AEKDSMVYKTCKLGR
-435 IVYAGGGIVP
+435 TVYGGGGIMP

-455 TSFAK
+455 TEFAR

-466 VIYDFSYKYMDNH
+466 LVYDFSFKYAENH

-488 RNDFRMTYKN
+488 NGDYKMTYKN
-498 LMHESVYHEFLA
+498 LMHDSVYREFLA

-515 KNFIP
+515 KNFSP
-520 AANEPALSQQKIM
+520 SDREPVSTQQKIM
-533 RLLVSYLIRSIHGS
+533 RLLAAYLIRSIHGS
-547 DDHKQRPF
+547 DDHHQRPF
-555 YWACNLEDK
+555 YWAYNLDDNAFR
-564 VYKEALKAFVSPEMK
+564 EALKAFTSKEMK
-579 MILEREK
+579 EILER

>member
-1 MNRIIKSEFNIEKP
+1 MNNKTKQV
-15 YNMNEKLK
+15 
-23 KALVPIVLGVFTAAA
+23 LVPVLLGVFTAVA
-38 FIFGVKFGVRYVYTT
+38 FILGAKFGEKRVLT
-53 ESFSKTPH
+53 EEGLFQSPRKLFD
-61 KTFEGEADV
+61 GEADV
-70 IAARKMTDVLHYVSK
+70 IAARKMSDVLHYVSS
-85 MYVDTVNMTNLVDRV
+85 MYVDTVNMSDLVDRV

-129 SFFGIGVQFNLHN
+129 SFFGIGVQFNLRN
-142 DTINVVQV
+142 DTVNVVQV

-173 SFVGSKLNNELV
+173 VFVGPKLNNEVV
-185 VKKLRGP
+185 VKTLRGP

-197 KLGIKRNGV
+197 KLGIKRKGV
-206 AETIDYEVIR
+206 AETLDYEVIR

-231 DQTGYVKIDRFGEKT
+231 DQTGYVKIDRFGERT
-246 HAEFY
+246 HEEFY
-251 EALLRLQTEG
+251 EALLTLQSEG
-261 ARRFIIDLRNNGGG
+261 ARRFIVDLRNNGGG
-275 YLPVAGEMLDYLL
+275 FLPVAGEMLNFLL

-295 YTCGRGETREN
+295 YTCGRGQTRAN
-306 PMEVLM
+306 AGEVLM
-312 SRRDPIISA
+312 SRGAPIISD

-350 VGCRSFGKGL
+350 VGSRSFGKGL

-365 PISGGAALRLTVAR
+365 PISGGAALRLTIAR

-401 TAHRYE
+401 TAMRYE

-420 AENDSLQFKTCKLGR
+420 AEKDSMVYKTCKLGR
-435 IVYAGGGIVP
+435 TVYGGGGIMP

-455 TSFAK
+455 STFAK

-466 VIYDFSYKYMDNH
+466 VVYDFSYKYMENH
-479 PSEIEAYKK
+479 PSEIEAYKETG
-488 RNDFRMTYKN
+488 DFKMTYKN
-498 LMHESVYHEFLA
+498 LMHDSVYREFLA
-510 YAKKE
+510 YAKHE
-515 KNFIP
+515 KNFSP
-520 AANEPALSQQKIM
+520 SDREPASTQQKIM
-533 RLLVSYLIRSIHGS
+533 RLLAAYLIRSIHGS
-547 DDHKQRPF
+547 DNHKQRPF
-555 YWACNLEDK
+555 YWAYNLDDNAFR
-564 VYKEALKAFVSPEMK
+564 EALKAFTSKEMK
-579 MILEREK
+579 EILER

>member
-1 MNRIIKSEFNIEKP
+1 MNTKTKQV
-15 YNMNEKLK
+15 
-23 KALVPIVLGVFTAAA
+23 LVPVLLGVFTAVA
-38 FIFGVKFGVRYVYTT
+38 FILGAKFGEKRVLT
-53 ESFSKTPH
+53 EEGLFQSPRKLFD
-61 KTFEGEADV
+61 GEADV
-70 IAARKMTDVLHYVSK
+70 IAARKMSDVLHYVSS
-85 MYVDTVNMTNLVDRV
+85 MYVDTVNMSELVDRV
-100 IPQLTETLDPHTAYI
+100 IPQFTETLDPHTAYI

-129 SFFGIGVQFNLHN
+129 SFFGIGVQFNLRN
-142 DTINVVQV
+142 DTVNVVQV

-173 SFVGSKLNNELV
+173 VFVGPKLNNEVV
-185 VKKLRGP
+185 VKTLRGP

-197 KLGIKRNGV
+197 KLGIKRKGV
-206 AETIDYEVIR
+206 AETLDYEVIR

-231 DQTGYVKIDRFGEKT
+231 DQTGYVKIDRFGERT
-246 HAEFY
+246 HEEFY
-251 EALLRLQTEG
+251 EALLTLQSEG
-261 ARRFIIDLRNNGGG
+261 ARRYIVDLRNNGGG
-275 YLPVAGEMLDYLL
+275 FLPVAGEMLNFLL

-295 YTCGRGETREN
+295 YTCGRGQTRAN
-306 PMEVLM
+306 AGEVLM
-312 SRRDPIISA
+312 SRGAPIISD

-350 VGCRSFGKGL
+350 VGSRSFGKGL

-365 PISGGAALRLTVAR
+365 PISGGAALRLTIAR

-391 YGKDYDYRAE
+391 YGKDYDYRSE
-401 TAHRYE
+401 TAMRYE

-420 AENDSLQFKTCKLGR
+420 AEKDSMVYKTCKLGR
-435 IVYAGGGIVP
+435 TVYGGGGIMP

-455 TSFAK
+455 SAFAK

-466 VIYDFSYKYMDNH
+466 VVYDFSFKYIENH
-479 PSEIEAYKK
+479 PSEIEAYK
-488 RNDFRMTYKN
+488 NTGDFKMTYKN
-498 LMHESVYHEFLA
+498 LMHDSVYREFLA

-515 KNFIP
+515 KNFSP
-520 AANEPALSQQKIM
+520 SDREPASTQQKIM
-533 RLLVSYLIRSIHGS
+533 RLLAAYMIRSIHGS

-555 YWACNLEDK
+555 YWAYNLDDNAFR
-564 VYKEALKAFVSPEMK
+564 EALNAFTSKEMK
-579 MILEREK
+579 EILER

>member
-1 MNRIIKSEFNIEKP
+1 MND
-15 YNMNEKLK
+15 KLK
-23 KALVPIVLGVFTAAA
+23 QAILPVILGVFTAAA
-38 FIFGVKFGVRYVYTT
+38 FILGTKFGENRVLT
-53 ESFSKTPH
+53 EEGIMQSPRKM
-61 KTFEGEADV
+61 FEGEDDV
-70 IAARKMTDVLHYVSK
+70 IAARKMSDVLHYVSR
-85 MYVDTVNMTNLVDRV
+85 MYVDTVNMSDLVDRV

-129 SFFGIGVQFNLHN
+129 SFFGIGVQFNLRN
-142 DTINVVQV
+142 DTVNVVQV

-173 SFVGSKLNNELV
+173 VFVGPKLNNEVV
-185 VKKLRGP
+185 VKTLRGP

-197 KLGIKRNGV
+197 KLGIKRAGV
-206 AETIDYEVIR
+206 AETLSYEVIR

-231 DQTGYVKIDRFGEKT
+231 DQTGYVKVDRFGEKT

-251 EALLRLQTEG
+251 EALLTLQAEG
-261 ARRFIIDLRNNGGG
+261 ARRFIVDLRNNGGG
-275 YLPVAGEMLDYLL
+275 FLPVAGEMLNFLL

-295 YTCGRGETREN
+295 YTCGRGETRAN
-306 PMEVLM
+306 AGEVLM
-312 SRRDPIISA
+312 SRGAPIFSD

-350 VGCRSFGKGL
+350 VGSRSFGKGL

-365 PISGGAALRLTVAR
+365 PISGGAALRLTIAR

-401 TAHRYE
+401 TAMRYE

-420 AENDSLQFKTCKLGR
+420 AEKDSMVYKTCKLGR
-435 IVYAGGGIVP
+435 TVYGGGGIMP

-455 TSFAK
+455 SPFAR

-466 VIYDFSYKYMDNH
+466 LVYEFSYKYAEDH

-488 RNDFRMTYKN
+488 NGDYKMTYKN
-498 LMHESVYHEFLA
+498 LMHDSVYREFLA
-510 YAKKE
+510 YAKRE
-515 KNFIP
+515 KNFSP
-520 AANEPALSQQKIM
+520 ADREPASTQKKIM

-547 DDHKQRPF
+547 DNHHQRPF
-555 YWACNLEDK
+555 YWAYNLEDDAFR
-564 VYKEALKAFVSPEMK
+564 EALKAFTSKEMK
-579 MILEREK
+579 EILERNK

>member
-1 MNRIIKSEFNIEKP
+1 MKMND
-15 YNMNEKLK
+15 KLK
-23 KALVPIVLGVFTAAA
+23 LALIPVVLGVFTAIA
-38 FIFGVKFGVRYVYTT
+38 FIFGAKFGIRYAYNA
-53 ESFSKTPH
+53 ESLSKPQH
-61 KTFEGEADV
+61 KSFDGESDV
-70 IAARKMTDVLHYVSK
+70 IAARKMSDVLHYVSK
-85 MYVDTVNMTNLVDRV
+85 MYVDTVDMNSLVDRV
-100 IPQLTETLDPHTAYI
+100 MPQLTETLDPHTAYI

-142 DTINVVQV
+142 DTVNVVQV
-150 ISGGPSEKAGLRAGD
+150 ISGGPSEKVGLRAGD

-173 SFVGSKLNNELV
+173 VFVGPKLTNETV
-185 VKKLRGP
+185 VRKLRGP
-192 KDTHV
+192 KNTHV
-197 KLGIKRNGV
+197 KLGIKRAGV
-206 AETIDYEVIR
+206 NETIDYEVIR

-231 DQTGYVKIDRFGEKT
+231 DITGYVKVDRFGEKT

-251 EALLRLQTEG
+251 EALLQLQTEG
-261 ARRFIIDLRNNGGG
+261 ARRFIVDLRNNGGG
-275 YLPVAGEMLDYLL
+275 FLPVAGEMLDYLL

-401 TAHRYE
+401 TASRYE
-407 HGEMTNVD
+407 HGEMTSVD

-420 AENDSLQFKTCKLGR
+420 AENDSLKFKTCKLGR
-435 IVYAGGGIVP
+435 TVYAGGGIVP

-455 TSFAK
+455 TPFAK
-460 KVLLSD
+460 KILLSD
-466 VIYDFSYKYMDNH
+466 LIYDFSYIYVDKH
-479 PSEIEAYKK
+479 PSEVEAYKK
-488 RNDFRMTYKN
+488 SGDFVTTYKN
-498 LMHESVYHEFLA
+498 LTHSSVYNEFLA

-515 KNFIP
+515 KNFVP
-520 AANEPALSQQKIM
+520 SADEPQMTQQRIM

-555 YWACNLEDK
+555 YWSYNLEDK
-564 VYKEALKAFVSPEMK
+564 AYQEALKAFVSPEMK
-579 MILEREK
+579 MILER

>member
-1 MNRIIKSEFNIEKP
+1 MND
-15 YNMNEKLK
+15 KLK
-23 KALVPIVLGVFTAAA
+23 QAILPVILGVFTAAA
-38 FIFGVKFGVRYVYTT
+38 FILGTKFGENRVLT
-53 ESFSKTPH
+53 EEGIMQSPRKM
-61 KTFEGEADV
+61 FEGEDDV
-70 IAARKMTDVLHYVSK
+70 IAARKMSDVLHYVSR
-85 MYVDTVNMTNLVDRV
+85 MYVDTVNMSDLVDRV

-129 SFFGIGVQFNLHN
+129 SFFGIGVQFNLRN
-142 DTINVVQV
+142 DTVNVVQV

-173 SFVGSKLNNELV
+173 AFVGPKLNNEVV
-185 VKKLRGP
+185 VKTLRGP

-197 KLGIKRNGV
+197 KLGIKRAGV
-206 AETIDYEVIR
+206 AETLSYEVIR

-231 DQTGYVKIDRFGEKT
+231 DQTGYVKVDRFGEKT

-251 EALLRLQTEG
+251 EALLKLQAEG
-261 ARRFIIDLRNNGGG
+261 ARRFIVDLRNNGGG
-275 YLPVAGEMLDYLL
+275 FLPVAGEMLNFLL

-295 YTCGRGETREN
+295 YTCGRGETRAN
-306 PMEVLM
+306 AGEVLM
-312 SRRDPIISA
+312 SRGAPVISA

-350 VGCRSFGKGL
+350 VGSRSFGKGL

-365 PISGGAALRLTVAR
+365 PISGGAALRLTIAR

-391 YGKDYDYRAE
+391 YGQDYDYRAE
-401 TAHRYE
+401 TAMRYE
-407 HGEMTNVD
+407 HGEMTNAD

-420 AENDSLQFKTCKLGR
+420 AEKDSMVYKTCKLGR
-435 IVYAGGGIVP
+435 TVYGGGGIMP

-455 TSFAK
+455 SAFAR

-466 VIYDFSYKYMDNH
+466 LVYEFSFKYAENH

-488 RNDFRMTYKN
+488 NGDYKMTYKN
-498 LMHESVYHEFLA
+498 LMHDSVYREFLA
-510 YAKKE
+510 YAKRE
-515 KNFIP
+515 KNFSP
-520 AANEPALSQQKIM
+520 ADREPASTQKKIM
-533 RLLVSYLIRSIHGS
+533 RLLVAYLIRSIHGS
-547 DDHKQRPF
+547 DDHHQRPF
-555 YWACNLEDK
+555 YWAYNLEDDAFR
-564 VYKEALKAFVSPEMK
+564 EALKAFTSKEMK
-579 MILEREK
+579 EILER

>member
-1 MNRIIKSEFNIEKP
+1 
-15 YNMNEKLK
+15 MNEKLK

-85 MYVDTVNMTNLVDRV
+85 MYVDTVNMTDLVDRV

-261 ARRFIIDLRNNGGG
+261 ARRFIVDLRNNGGG

-466 VIYDFSYKYMDNH
+466 VIYDFSYRYMDNH

-564 VYKEALKAFVSPEMK
+564 AYKEALKAFVSPEMK